1 MMGENNDKYKMDQL
15 VEKGWADMEK
25 KLDAAM
31 PSGENKKQR
40 ILPVLILLMIA
51 VAAGG
56 TFIYFLSQ
64 GNTARQK
71 NEELVTDQS
80 VDYAL
85 DQSEFSDQAKVLPSG
100 TNNQKTDEQAKAGE
114 INITASVPTMD
125 DQPVYT
131 SDRKLLKGD
140 KKVFSTNSVQHASS
154 VTLAEKYS
162 MAENGQ
168 NTTGPTVMDPAPA
181 SHAPIKQPGIIQPVR
196 IRQLAQK
203 NLYDNNRMKT
213 DKTDLALNFKN
224 DISTRFCRNEFAF
237 QTGMITENLASM
249 GGFEFGFYYRKYFN
263 EQLFLSAGLSYLMMD
278 KKHFSNAMLK
288 TGIFGLSGNNAEFDA
303 INWVEKRY
311 EYELLNAEIRN
322 NTIGYEY
329 VLGLVNRLHY
339 LQLPVNIGY
348 KWHRFGIQGGL
359 NLAWMVYGSN
369 AVRDFSEVYFNTI
382 VLSDE
387 VLFNKQ
393 MFSRFDLS
401 PQLGWEYQIWK
412 GLTLYSY
419 YNHGLV
425 QIAKAESAAK
435 IGNASFEDR
444 YEDIPT
450 VRVDRNRYF
459 VLGLRYNLSFCQLR
473 QD

>member
-1 MMGENNDKYKMDQL
+1 MMAEKNDKYKMDQL

-31 PSGENKKQR
+31 PSGTKKKR
-40 ILPVLILLMIA
+40 PILPVLILLLIA

-64 GNTARQK
+64 GNSNRQK
-71 NEELVTDQS
+71 NENPETNQS
-80 VDYAL
+80 IDYAL
-85 DQSEFSDQAKVLPSG
+85 DQPEVSEQAKLPESG
-100 TNNQKTDEQAKAGE
+100 TYNQKTDDPAKAGE
-114 INITASVPTMD
+114 PKNTASVSTMD
-125 DQPVYT
+125 DQLVST
-131 SDRKLLKGD
+131 SHTRLSRGD
-140 KKVFSTNSVQHASS
+140 KKVFSTNSNQHASS
-154 VTLAEKYS
+154 ITLAEKYS
-162 MAENGQ
+162 IAENGQ
-168 NTTGPTVMDPAPA
+168 NTPGPTVQDQAPA
-181 SHAPIKQPGIIQPVR
+181 IHAPIKQPSIIQPVR
-196 IRQLAQK
+196 IRQLTQK
-203 NLYDNNRMKT
+203 YLYDKNRMKT

-224 DISTRFCRNEFAF
+224 DIPTRFCRNEFAF
-237 QTGMITENLASM
+237 QTGAISENLASM
-249 GGFEFGFYYRKYFN
+249 GGFEFGFYYRRYFN

-278 KKHFSNAMLK
+278 KKHFSNALLK

-303 INWVEKRY
+303 VNWVEKRY
-311 EYELLNAEIRN
+311 EYELLNAEIKN

-339 LQLPVNIGY
+339 LQLPVQIGY
-348 KWHRFGIQGGL
+348 KWHRLGIQGGL
-359 NLAWMVYGSN
+359 NLAWMVHGSN

-387 VLFNKQ
+387 VLFNKH
-393 MFSRFDLS
+393 MFNRFDLS
-401 PQLGWEYQIWK
+401 PQLGLEYEIWK

-419 YNHGLV
+419 FNHGLV

-444 YEDIPT
+444 YEEIPS
-450 VRVDRNRYF
+450 VRIDRNRYF

-473 QD
+473 